1 MYFSQEIKAIF
12 DQILIQ
18 TLGLKIELVYNKFE
32 RHEQV
37 DKDLDM
43 MSVETRPQ
51 QKIKAVNS

>member
-37 DKDLDM
+37 DKDLDI

-51 QKIKAVNS
+51 QKIKAVNF

>member
-37 DKDLDM
+37 DKDLDI
-43 MSVETRPQ
+43 MSVETRP
-51 QKIKAVNS
+51 